1 MMITNQSALGSE
13 PCYQET
19 SQTVCPNCECGQMQ
33 VFYEVR
39 NIPAHSVLLM
49 PTRERALN
57 YPRRDLKLGFC
68 PWCGFIANTIFDPSV
83 HEYCTSCEETQGF
96 SPTFTAFARGV
107 AERWMEQYHLEG
119 KSVLEIGCGKGEFLV
134 MLVELGAG
142 KGIGIDP
149 AFVPERLN
157 TPVASRLEFIQDL
170 YSEKYAHLQADVIC
184 CRHTLEHIAPTY
196 RFMNLLRRTIG
207 KRMDRLVLF
216 ELPAMFRVLKEVAF
230 WDIYYEHCSYFTTGS
245 LARLFRWTGFDL
257 LELKLEYDDQY
268 ILTAAKPSAAHRCA
282 IFPGEDDLKE
292 VTDEVAR
299 FPARFIKMKERWL
312 ARINGMRTEGKKL
325 VVWGGGSKAV
335 SFLTTLE
342 LNDQID
348 YVVDIN
354 PYKHGKFIP
363 GTGHAV
369 KSPETL
375 RQQRPDCVILMN
387 PVYENEV
394 RTQLQDMG
402 LHPEILPVETA
413 GFPRI
418 ARSHAL
424 HG

>member
-1 MMITNQSALGSE
+1 MITKQSALLDE
-13 PCYQET
+13 PYYRET
-19 SQTVCPNCECGQMQ
+19 SQVVCPNCEYGRMQ
-33 VFYEVR
+33 VFYELR
-39 NIPAHSVLLM
+39 NIPVHSVLLM

-68 PWCGFIANTIFDPSV
+68 PYCGFIANTIFDPSV

-96 SPTFTAFARGV
+96 SPTFSAFARTL
-107 AERWMEQYHLEG
+107 ANRWVEQYRLEG

-134 MLVELGAG
+134 MLVELGAS

-196 RFMNLLRRTIG
+196 RFMSMLRRTIG
-207 KRMDRLVLF
+207 TRKDRLVLF
-216 ELPAMFRVLKEVAF
+216 ELPAMFRVLKEAAF

-245 LARLFRWTGFDL
+245 LARLFRRTGFDL
-257 LELKLEYDDQY
+257 LELDLEYDDQY
-268 ILTAAKPSAAHRCA
+268 IVTAAEPSAARRRDA

-292 VTDEVAR
+292 VTEEVAQ
-299 FPARFIKMKERWL
+299 FPARFVKMKERWL
-312 ARINGMRTEGKKL
+312 TRINGMRSEGKKL
-325 VVWGGGSKAV
+325 IVWGGGSKAV
-335 SFLTTLE
+335 SFLTTLD
-342 LNDQID
+342 LNHQID
-348 YVVDIN
+348 YVIDVN

-369 KSPETL
+369 RSPETL
-375 RQQRPDCVILMN
+375 KQQRPDCVILMN
-387 PVYENEV
+387 PIYENEV
-394 RTQLQDMG
+394 RTRLQDMQ
-402 LHPEILPVETA
+402 LYPQILPV
-413 GFPRI
+413 
-418 ARSHAL
+418 
-424 HG
+424 